1 MDDLK
6 ALHSAL
12 VTAAAGMVEDA
23 KIADV
28 HHRIQKLKDLA
39 EIYATLSEHQPPEE
53 ADSDTGV

>member
-1 MDDLK
+1 MSDLK
-6 ALHSAL
+6 TLHSAL

-39 EIYATLSEHQPPEE
+39 EIYVMLNDHEPPVEVT
-53 ADSDTGV
+53 SDIL